1 MKISILPQQLA
12 GDPETVAMLQAFY
25 SRSMQPINDRLAD
38 LSETQSIKDALSKYY
53 VGYGHRSIGQC
64 GTITLFIEG
73 VSFVAAKAVQHH
85 QLYNGQEC
93 STRYI
98 DYSSVVPKTKT
109 EKQQLKLY
117 RRILA
122 EFIKYAIQHFPDTKQ
137 GLNAANAWAFDR
149 ARGWLPVALETNL
162 SWHTSFDNLA
172 DHVAQLKTSHHKEVV
187 QLAEEIE
194 KVVKEHYPQA
204 FLSAPRP
211 TNSIFAP
218 DLSSSR
224 DADADVGLYRV
235 YSYLA
240 ARKRGELLR
249 GIHALDTTLVSFR
262 APASGGLMSIDYGA
276 WRELARHRNG
286 HCYWAEPTNVLHE
299 WYEKSLRTVCQ
310 DADDL
315 IKEARIFIEDSPTL
329 GCVTNFVG
337 KYSLA
342 EALYIIDMRTSKS
355 VHPILREFMQ
365 NTAQDFHSK
374 GIPTFADMEPSEFY
388 LKRGSQT
395 IEKVETSKNA

>member
-98 DYSSVVPKTKT
+98 DYSSVAPKTET
-109 EKQQLKLY
+109 ERQQLNLY
-117 RRILA
+117 RVILGK
-122 EFIKYAIQHFPDTKQ
+122 FIEYAIQHFPDTKQ

-149 ARGWLPVALETNL
+149 ARGWLPVTLETNL

-172 DHVAQLKTSHHKEVV
+172 EHVAQLKTSHHKEVV

-194 KVVKEHYPQA
+194 KAVREHYPQA

-235 YSYLA
+235 YSYLT

-249 GIHALDTTLVSFR
+249 GVHALDTTLVSFR
-262 APASGGLMSIDYGA
+262 APTSGGLMSIDYGA

-286 HCYWAEPTNVLHE
+286 HCYWAEPTNILHE
-299 WYEKSLRTVCQ
+299 WYEKSLRAFCD
-310 DADDL
+310 DAEDL
-315 IKEARIFIEDSPTL
+315 IKESRIFIEDSPTL

-365 NTAQDFHSK
+365 NIAQDFQHK

-395 IEKVETSKNA
+395 IEKVETFKNA